1 MLNTLTTPER
11 VVRTARVQSNGI
23 AASWHCSVFG
33 GVRRKRYKI
42 CSFRI
47 SWFEFIAFETKWRRS
62 DAHLSDDKA
71 TNIPPRL
78 RRRHRPRCWRNAI
91 VCGAIAAIGERTAA
105 VLWHRFGAA
114 VGACPSWW
122 STMHTPSP
130 DQKLSNGSENATLN
144 LIFLTDACQRAIVL

>member
-1 MLNTLTTPER
+1 MSTPNPHTCDMLNTLTTPER

-122 STMHTPSP
+122 STMHTPRSEAIKRQRKRDIELDFP
-130 DQKLSNGSENATLN
+130 D
-144 LIFLTDACQRAIVL
+144 

>member
-78 RRRHRPRCWRNAI
+78 RRRHRPRC
-91 VCGAIAAIGERTAA
+91 CGMRLCAAP
-105 VLWHRFGAA
+105 LP
-114 VGACPSWW
+114 PSA
-122 STMHTPSP
+122 SGRLQCYGTDLAPLSAHAPRGGRLCTRP

>member
-1 MLNTLTTPER
+1 MSTPNPHTCDMLNTLTTPER

-91 VCGAIAAIGERTAA
+91 VCGAIAAIGEQDGCSAMAQIRRRCRRMPLVLVDYAHAQIRSYQTAA
-105 VLWHRFGAA
+105 KTRH
-114 VGACPSWW
+114 
-122 STMHTPSP
+122 
-130 DQKLSNGSENATLN
+130 
-144 LIFLTDACQRAIVL
+144 